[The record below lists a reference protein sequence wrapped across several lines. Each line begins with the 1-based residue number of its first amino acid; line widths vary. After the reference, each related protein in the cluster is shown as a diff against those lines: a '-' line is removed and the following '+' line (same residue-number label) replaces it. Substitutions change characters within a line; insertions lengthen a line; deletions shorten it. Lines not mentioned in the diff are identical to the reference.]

1 MIKVAIDTSPLS
13 GASKFR
19 GIGRYSVNLINAL
32 KKTKKVEVLEISG
45 EKLKPKI
52 DIVHYPYFDF
62 FFLTL
67 PLLKKVK
74 TIVTIHD
81 CTPLVFPQNFPAG
94 IRGKI
99 KFFIQKFSLKT
110 VSAVI
115 TDSESSKTDIIKFL
129 SIPGER
135 VFRIY
140 LAADCLYRQ
149 ITVREE
155 EKKKL
160 FNKYRLNKNFIMY
173 VGDINHNKNLPNI
186 IKAFA
191 QAKIDLDLV
200 LIGKAFE
207 NSAQPEVKE
216 LRSLIKELKIQ
227 DRVKILGFV
236 SDQELVVFYNLAVV
250 YCQPSLYEGFGLQI
264 LEAMACGC
272 PVLTSNVSSIPE
284 VAGEAAVLVDP
295 RSINQIA
302 REMER
307 LTLDQDLRCK
317 IIKLGLAQV
326 EKFSWD
332 KTAQETIRVYEKILA
347 EQ

>member
-1 MIKVAIDTSPLS
+1 MIKVAIDISPLS

-19 GIGRYSVNLINAL
+19 GIGRYSVNLIEAL
-32 KKTKKVEVLEISG
+32 KKTKKLEVLEISD
-45 EKLKPKI
+45 KNSKPEI
-52 DIVHYPYFDF
+52 DIVHYPFFDF
-62 FFLTL
+62 YFLSL
-67 PLLKKVK
+67 PLYKKAK
-74 TIVTIHD
+74 TVITIHD

-129 SIPGER
+129 SIPEER

-149 ITVREE
+149 ITVKEE

-173 VGDINHNKNLPNI
+173 VGDINYNKNLPNI

-236 SDQELVVFYNLAVV
+236 SDQELVVFYTLAVV

-272 PVLTSNVSSIPE
+272 PVLTSNVSSLPE

-295 RSINQIA
+295 GSINQIA
-302 REMER
+302 QGVER
-307 LTLDQDLRCK
+307 LTLDQDLKRK
-317 IIKLGLAQV
+317 IIKLGLAQA
-326 EKFSWD
+326 EKFSWN
-332 KTAQETIRVYEKILA
+332 KTAQETIKVYEKILA
-347 EQ
+347 E

>member
-19 GIGRYSVNLINAL
+19 GIGRYSIKLIEAL
-32 KKTKKVEVLEISG
+32 KKTKKLEVLENSD
-45 EKLKPKI
+45 KNFKPET
-52 DIVHYPYFDF
+52 DIVHYPFFDF
-62 FFLTL
+62 YFLTL
-67 PLLKKVK
+67 PLIKKAK
-74 TIVTIHD
+74 TVVTIHD
-81 CTPLVFPQNFPAG
+81 CIPLIFPKDYPPG

-99 KFFIQKFSLKT
+99 KFFIQKYSLKT

-115 TDSESSKTDIIKFL
+115 TDSESSKKDIVNFL
-129 SIPGER
+129 SIPEEK
-135 VFRIY
+135 VFRTY
-140 LAADCLYRQ
+140 LAADSLYQ
-149 ITVREE
+149 KITVKDE

-160 FNKYRLNKNFIMY
+160 FKKYGLNKNFIMY
-173 VGDINHNKNLPNI
+173 AGDVNYNKNLPNI

-200 LIGKAFE
+200 LIGKVFK
-207 NSAQPEVKE
+207 NSNQPEVRQ
-216 LRSLIKELKIQ
+216 LTDLVAELKIQ
-227 DRVKILGFV
+227 DRIKIPGFV
-236 SDQELVVFYNLAVV
+236 SDQELVFFYNLAAV

-272 PVLTSNVSSIPE
+272 PVLTSNVSSLPE

-295 RSINQIA
+295 GSINQIA

-307 LTLDQDLRCK
+307 LTLDQDLRRK
-317 IIKLGLAQV
+317 IIKLGLAQA

-347 EQ
+347 E

>member
-1 MIKVAIDTSPLS
+1 MIKAAIDTSPLS

-19 GIGRYSVNLINAL
+19 GIGRYSVNLIEAL
-32 KKTKKVEVLEISG
+32 KKSKKLEVLETSG
-45 EKLKPKI
+45 KNFKTEV

-62 FFLTL
+62 YFLTL
-67 PLLKKVK
+67 PLYKKAK
-74 TIVTIHD
+74 TVVTIHD

-99 KFFIQKFSLKT
+99 KFFIQKISLRS

-115 TDSESSKTDIIKFL
+115 TDSESSKKDIVNFL
-129 SIPGER
+129 SVPEEK

-140 LAADCLYRQ
+140 LAPGTNYKKINISDREKTELFSKFHLKGDFMLYA
-149 ITVREE
+149 
-155 EKKKL
+155 
-160 FNKYRLNKNFIMY
+160 
-173 VGDINHNKNLPNI
+173 GDINYNKNLPNI

-191 QAKIDLDLV
+191 QAKIDSDLV

-227 DRVKILGFV
+227 DRVKIFGFV
-236 SDQELVVFYNLAVV
+236 SDQELVIFYNLAVV
-250 YCQPSLYEGFGLQI
+250 YCQPSLYEGFGFQI

-272 PVLTSNVSSIPE
+272 PVLTSNVSSLPE

-295 RSINQIA
+295 GSINQIA

-307 LTLDQDLRCK
+307 LTLDQDLRRK
-317 IIKLGLAQV
+317 IIKLGLAQA

-347 EQ
+347 E